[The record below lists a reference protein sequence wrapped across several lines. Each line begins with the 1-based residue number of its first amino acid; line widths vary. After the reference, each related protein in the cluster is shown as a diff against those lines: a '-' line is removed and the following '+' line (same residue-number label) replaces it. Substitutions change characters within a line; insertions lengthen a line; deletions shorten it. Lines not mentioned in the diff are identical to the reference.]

1 MPVLQEF
8 KKFILRGNVVDLAV
22 GVVIGAAFGKIV
34 DSLVK
39 DIFMPVVGVLP
50 GGFDISRQAITFRDA
65 TIAWG
70 NFLQTIITFVIVG
83 WCMFLVV
90 KGMNAL
96 HKYVVKDEVEKAAIP
111 EPTPTE
117 VLLAEIRDL
126 LRGRKDQTSS
136 TEGPGAAAPGP

>member
-1 MPVLQEF
+1 MARRLRPPPWESRTAGCPLRRLQGGAEMASIEAARRGAGANIGGF

-39 DIFMPVVGVLP
+39 DIFMPVVGLLT
-50 GGFDISRQAITFRDA
+50 GGFDISKQVLQYKDS

-83 WCMFLVV
+83 WCMFMVV
-90 KGMNAL
+90 
-96 HKYVVKDEVEKAAIP
+96 
-111 EPTPTE
+111 
-117 VLLAEIRDL
+117 
-126 LRGRKDQTSS
+126 
-136 TEGPGAAAPGP
+136 

>member
-34 DSLVK
+34 ESLVK
-39 DIFMPVVGVLP
+39 DIFMPVVGLAT
-50 GGFDISRQAITFRDA
+50 GGFDVSQQVLQYKDSR
-65 TIAWG
+65 IAWG

-90 KGMNAL
+90 KGMNTL
-96 HKYVVKDEVEKAAIP
+96 HKYMGKDEVEKAAVP
-111 EPTPTE
+111 EPTETE
-117 VLLAEIRDL
+117 KLLAEIRDL
-126 LRGRKDQTSS
+126 LKERK
-136 TEGPGAAAPGP
+136 GG